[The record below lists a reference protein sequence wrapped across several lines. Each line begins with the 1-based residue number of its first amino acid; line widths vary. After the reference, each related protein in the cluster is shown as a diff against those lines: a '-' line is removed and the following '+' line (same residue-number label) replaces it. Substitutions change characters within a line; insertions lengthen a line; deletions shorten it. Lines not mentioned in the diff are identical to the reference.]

1 MFRTFRPRGCVCLS
15 AFGKRART
23 DEGKPE
29 TENTLP
35 SGRKIVLSPLPA
47 GRLDNPMA
55 SLDLQKGHT
64 LIPGAALPEESFPVE
79 EKKYAAGQRR
89 LSRENRERF
98 SLYPRIKIRPG
109 VVRGGAEKQAGA
121 ENPLPGGLLKRPADD
136 ADLRCEDL
144 GDGPFNT
151 VGVGE
156 AVVAEAALDL
166 DAGASD
172 EGGEVR
178 HPVALEGGD
187 LVPGGLDDRFAAAV
201 LEGVVGSDAEACHL
215 GVADVLDAGIPD
227 DAAEDN

>member
-1 MFRTFRPRGCVCLS
+1 MLS
-15 AFGKRART
+15 
-23 DEGKPE
+23 
-29 TENTLP
+29 
-35 SGRKIVLSPLPA
+35 
-47 GRLDNPMA
+47 
-55 SLDLQKGHT
+55 
-64 LIPGAALPEESFPVE
+64 GAAQKS
-79 EKKYAAGQRR
+79 K
-89 LSRENRERF
+89 RER
-98 SLYPRIKIRPG
+98 RTR
-109 VVRGGAEKQAGA
+109 
-121 ENPLPGGLLKRPADD
+121 LPDGLLKRPADD

-144 GDGPFNT
+144 GDGPFHT

-166 DAGASD
+166 DAGALD

-227 DAAEDN
+227 DAAEGN